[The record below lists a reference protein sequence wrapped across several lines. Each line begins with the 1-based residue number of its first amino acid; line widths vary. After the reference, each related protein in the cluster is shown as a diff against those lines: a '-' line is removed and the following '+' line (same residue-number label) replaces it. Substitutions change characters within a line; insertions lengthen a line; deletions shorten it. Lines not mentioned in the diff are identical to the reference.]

1 MRSTI
6 LLLFVISIFFN
17 PCLAQDELAT
27 YKRAKTLISYG
38 NYDDAMEL
46 LRPYMD
52 EAKFGNLS
60 NYASFHFSQAAYQ
73 KGSYKLAQSI
83 IGNLVNNTQ
92 WPKQD
97 ETRYLLALTLF
108 QEGRNFEALQEIAK
122 IKSPQIISQAENASY
137 NFLINTS
144 VSFLIAN
151 LRQFN
156 ENKGYVLAL
165 KEQMEK
171 QSIMSNDE
179 RVIYNQIKSFNLGA
193 DQQKNSPIK
202 NQQSLDVALILPFNY
217 SGGKGVKN
225 LEGNNFIFELHQGLI
240 FAAKELKESGL
251 NLNIRTYD
259 TERDLNKVQ
268 NILAD
273 PFVLQSDV
281 IIGPIYPDESEMVMS
296 FAERNAIP
304 FINPLSNV
312 NDKLQRTSY
321 SYLFRP
327 SVNSLATSIIEFSY
341 KNLMGRRMAIA
352 YSGATRDEQL
362 AKIISEQAGRFGFS
376 IFKNQKVV
384 NREILDFFE
393 QIKLKDQEAAL
404 VDFVVIVS
412 DDPNTAS
419 ITLSFMES
427 QNINIPIL
435 VMDSWLYFNFANYE
449 MLENQNFYF
458 IGNNPIDFGSE
469 NLEPFREKF
478 NLENINYPSFNTH
491 LGYELM
497 YWVSETINPFR
508 GFDFRKNLNQNVFTE
523 GRITYGFNFID
534 SNNNTYVP
542 VFRIGNGY
550 FEIN

>member
-6 LLLFVISIFFN
+6 LLLFVISIFFE

-60 NYASFHFSQAAYQ
+60 GYATYHFAQAAYQ
-73 KGSYKLAQSI
+73 KGSYRLAQSTI
-83 IGNLVNNTQ
+83 ANLVNDSS

-97 ETRYLLALTLF
+97 EARYLMALTLF

-122 IKSPQIISQAENASY
+122 IKSPNVKSQAENASY
-137 NFLINTS
+137 QFLKQTS
-144 VSFLIAN
+144 VSFLTAN

-156 ENKGYVLAL
+156 ENKGYTLAL
-165 KEQMEK
+165 KEQMER
-171 QSIMSNDE
+171 QAVMSTDE
-179 RVIYNQIKSFNLGA
+179 RTIYNQIKDLNIGTNG
-193 DQQKNSPIK
+193 QKNNPIK
-202 NQQSLDVALILPFNY
+202 NLQSLDVAIILPLNY
-217 SGGKGVKN
+217 SGRKGVRD
-225 LEGNNFIFELHQGLI
+225 LEANNFVFELYQGLK
-240 FAAKELKESGL
+240 FAANELKESGL
-251 NLNIRTYD
+251 NLTFRTYD

-268 NILAD
+268 QILAD

-281 IIGPIYPDESEMVMS
+281 IIGPIYPDESEVVMS

-312 NDKLQRTSY
+312 NDKLQGTAY

-327 SVNSLATSIIEFSY
+327 SVNSLAASILEFSN
-341 KNLMGRRMAIA
+341 KNFEGKRMAIA

-362 AKIISEQAGRFGFS
+362 AKLITEGARKYGYSIRSNKKVAG
-376 IFKNQKVV
+376 
-384 NREILDFFE
+384 REILDVFE
-393 QIKLKDQEAAL
+393 QTKLKEADSAL
-404 VDFVVIVS
+404 VDMLIIIS

-419 ITLSFMES
+419 ITLGFMES
-427 QNINIPIL
+427 QNINIPIM

-458 IGNNPIDFGSE
+458 VGNNSIDFGRE
-469 NLEPFREKF
+469 NLQTFRENF
-478 NLENINYPSFNTH
+478 NLEHINYPSFNTH

-497 YWVSETINPFR
+497 YWVSETINPSN
-508 GFDFRKNLNQNVFTE
+508 GFDFRKNLNQNTFSE
-523 GRITYGFNFID
+523 GRISYGFNFLNN
-534 SNNNTYVP
+534 NNNTYVP
-542 VFRIGNGY
+542 IFKIGNGY